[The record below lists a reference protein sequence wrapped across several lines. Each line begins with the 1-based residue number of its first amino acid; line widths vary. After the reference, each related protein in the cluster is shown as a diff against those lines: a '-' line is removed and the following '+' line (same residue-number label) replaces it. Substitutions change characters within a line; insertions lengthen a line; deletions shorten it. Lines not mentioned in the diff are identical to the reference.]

1 MIHSNLTISN
11 LMFSNCGAK
20 SADGLHCGALILN
33 TVFDL
38 NLTNVIV
45 ENSTGYGLLGFNLLG
60 KSSITNSVFRYNRAT
75 QDCIGGN
82 AWIYYGNCPNCG
94 TASSLIINS
103 SQFLFG
109 KVPITQSH
117 SLGTGGLSF
126 YIKCTNVSVNAAN
139 LTMYGNEGHYGG
151 NLCIHFWLFTN
162 ISVTMENSYLGA
174 GRGSRGGGV
183 FVKIDPDVPVNDKYS
198 CGDHSVLN
206 QKSHQLVYFSNVTFD
221 GNSAGN
227 SGAGLEIED
236 FTPGYLC
243 AVQLVMIDDSVFIYF
258 PAHGMME
265 KLYSVMVYDTR
276 TRRNIQTKFRN
287 TVFKNH
293 ILDNNLYATVS
304 LSVVGVESYVNV
316 TFSNCTFMNNQA
328 TGIQALQT
336 NVIFEGN
343 NTFQSNSG
351 VSGAGLS
358 TVHEFVHVS

>member
-1 MIHSNLTISN
+1 
-11 LMFSNCGAK
+11 MFSNCGAK

-82 AWIYYGNCPNCG
+82 AWIYYGNCPNRG

-265 KLYSVMVYDTR
+265 KLY
-276 TRRNIQTKFRN
+276 
-287 TVFKNH
+287 VFVQ
-293 ILDNNLYATVS
+293 ILTQLWYMILVQ
-304 LSVVGVESYVNV
+304 GE
-316 TFSNCTFMNNQA
+316 TFKQ
-328 TGIQALQT
+328 
-336 NVIFEGN
+336 
-343 NTFQSNSG
+343 NSG
-351 VSGAGLS
+351 TQSSRTTYLTTIYMPQYHYQLWVSNLMSMLHSPTALSWTTKLLEFRPYRLMWYLRETIHFKATAGFL
-358 TVHEFVHVS
+358 VQG